1 MDYTGLSEQIADYIK
16 VRTEAKLD
24 KFDKEADKQRK
35 AAQNAET
42 LAELEQTLAANR
54 QEEELKYSPTN
65 WLANAALR
73 AKQIQMVTHALKFT
87 HTGAKEGSSIYSPD
101 GSPQPEAMVNGEI
114 FSTASLLN
122 PDIDVT
128 GNAAALDVAA
138 LLQMEHDGK
147 TLMECIVQ
155 GDLSA
160 LSPFTQDGNQLTEW
174 YEGFKQVLSG
184 RELSS
189 HKFAKQMYFPVANGK
204 YHLLSPIFSASLA
217 HALYG
222 RVAASRYP
230 DAAKLARQAKRE
242 SKYSNMPVVDYP
254 NTAQQSFGGSNQQNV
269 SQLNKRRGGKSFLL
283 SCAPPNWKVQT
294 KPPLRVKSVFSRNHF
309 GLRVRK
315 ETWAL
320 QQYLLNQVNKN
331 SVKSI
336 RDQRAERIDEL
347 IDQLIQYAAEIQN
360 LTHHIGWSALPECKL
375 SRAEQLWLDPHRALQ
390 DDVFAQ
396 EYEKNDW
403 QAVIADQFARWL
415 NNRIKHEKLTLGD
428 TEHREWKK
436 LVLEVLT

>member
-1 MDYTGLSEQIADYIK
+1 MDYTGLSEQIAEYIK
-16 VRTEAKLD
+16 VRAEARLD
-24 KFDKEADKQRK
+24 KFDKEADKQRN
-35 AAQNAET
+35 AAQDAET
-42 LAELEQTLAANR
+42 LADLELTLAANR
-54 QEEELKYSPTN
+54 QEEELKYRPTN
-65 WLANAALR
+65 WLADAALR

-87 HTGAKEGSSIYSPD
+87 HTDAKGSSLYFP
-101 GSPQPEAMVNGEI
+101 GGTPQSESMLSGEVI
-114 FSTASLLN
+114 STASLVN
-122 PDIDVT
+122 PDIDVV
-128 GNAAALDVAA
+128 GNAAALDVAK
-138 LLQMEHDGK
+138 LLQVEYNGRA
-147 TLMECIVQ
+147 LIECIKQ
-155 GDLSA
+155 GDLSS
-160 LSPFTQDGNQLTEW
+160 LQPFAQDEKQLTEW
-174 YEGFKQVLSG
+174 LKSFQQVLTG
-184 RELSS
+184 NELSS
-189 HKFAKQMYFPVANGK
+189 HKLAKQMYFPVANGK
-204 YHLLSPIFSASLA
+204 YHLLSPIFSSSLA

-222 RVAASRYP
+222 RVAASRSP
-230 DAAKLARQAKRE
+230 DAKVARKAKKE

-254 NTAQQSFGGSNQQNV
+254 NTAQQSFGGTKPQNV
-269 SQLNKRRGGKSFLL
+269 SLLNSSRHGKSFLL
-283 SCAPPNWKVQT
+283 SCAPPNWEVQI

-415 NNRIKHEKLTLGD
+415 NNRVKHEKLTLGD